1 MRRDYAWIV
10 VHPMLNAASITA
22 GRNGRAIS
30 YAHLITYRFGFPG
43 HQEAIA
49 RCSDGSSWPARGGRI
64 SVSTPI
70 VHPRLLRAFC
80 ATEYRAAGATARIGR
95 RSAAVD
101 QLLCT
106 LGAHNG
112 AFLTAWNPGARRWP
126 LGKNLRMDRALRGW
140 LRRNRAEPGVGS
152 APGWQ
157 EAHWLMATDPRRVVV
172 LARRFRQAAIVV
184 VRCGQKAK
192 LRFLSAGAGR
202 SGAKPW
208 TPS

>member
-1 MRRDYAWIV
+1 M
-10 VHPMLNAASITA
+10 
-22 GRNGRAIS
+22 
-30 YAHLITYRFGFPG
+30 
-43 HQEAIA
+43 
-49 RCSDGSSWPARGGRI
+49 
-64 SVSTPI
+64 STPI

-80 ATEYRAAGATARIGR
+80 ATEYRAAGATARVGR

-101 QLLCT
+101 QLLST

-126 LGKNLRMDRALRGW
+126 LGKNIRMDRALRGW
-140 LRRNRAEPGVGS
+140 LRRIRVEPGVGS

-192 LRFLSAGAGR
+192 LRSLSAGAGAGR

>member
-1 MRRDYAWIV
+1 M
-10 VHPMLNAASITA
+10 
-22 GRNGRAIS
+22 
-30 YAHLITYRFGFPG
+30 
-43 HQEAIA
+43 
-49 RCSDGSSWPARGGRI
+49 
-64 SVSTPI
+64 STPI

-80 ATEYRAAGATARIGR
+80 VTEYRAAGATARIGR

-106 LGAHNG
+106 LGTHNG

-140 LRRNRAEPGVGS
+140 LRRIRVEPGVGS

-157 EAHWLMATDPRRVVV
+157 EAHWLMATDPRRAVV

-184 VRCGQKAK
+184 VRCGQTAK
-192 LRFLSAGAGR
+192 LRSLSAGAGAGAGR
-202 SGAKPW
+202 GGAKPW
-208 TPS
+208 TLS